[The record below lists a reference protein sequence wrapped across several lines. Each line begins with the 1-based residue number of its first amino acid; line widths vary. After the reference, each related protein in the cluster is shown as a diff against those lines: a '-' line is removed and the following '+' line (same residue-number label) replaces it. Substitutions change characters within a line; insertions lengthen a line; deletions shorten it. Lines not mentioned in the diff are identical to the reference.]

1 MKILLLNYEYPP
13 LGGGAGIATQNLLEQ
28 LKNEKNLKIDLVT
41 SSIGE
46 YKEEKYSENI
56 NIYYLD
62 IGKKRELK
70 DQSLKDL
77 LKYSRKAY
85 SKINELEKEKKYD
98 LIHAFFG
105 VPCGFLAMLMK
116 KPYIVSLRGS
126 DVPFYSVKYK
136 LLDTFLFQFLYRLIW
151 GKAKYVVANSQGL
164 RDLAF
169 KTIDEYN
176 IEVIYNGVNINM
188 FKPLKKEKDFS
199 IVSTSRLI
207 ERKGLKYLIEGFA
220 SFAKGKKNVRLDFYN
235 EGNQHEELKQLVKG
249 LGIEEKVR
257 FLGMADRNE
266 LAKSIPK
273 YHIFALPSLN
283 EGMSNSLL
291 ESLACGL
298 AVIATNV
305 GGTKEL
311 VDDTN
316 GIIVEKENGDE
327 IFNALEKLYKER
339 KLLESM
345 GRKSREKAKYMSWE
359 SVAKEYIK
367 LYKTVKND

>member
-28 LKNEKNLKIDLVT
+28 FKKEKDLKVDLVT

-62 IGKKRELK
+62 IGKKSELK
-70 DQSLKDL
+70 DQSLGDL
-77 LKYSRKAY
+77 LKYSKKAY
-85 SKINELEKEKKYD
+85 PKIKELDKENKYD
-98 LIHAFFG
+98 LIHTFFG

-126 DVPFYSVKYK
+126 DVPFYSQKYR
-136 LLDTFLFQFLYRLIW
+136 LLDTFLFQFLYRVIW
-151 GKAKYVVANSQGL
+151 GKAEYVVANSQGL
-164 RDLAF
+164 RDLAY
-169 KTIDEYN
+169 KTIDKYQ
-176 IEVIYNGVNINM
+176 IDVIYNGVDINM
-188 FKPLKKEKDFS
+188 FKPLTKEKDFS

-220 SFAKGKKNVRLDFYN
+220 KFAKNKKDVRLDFYN
-235 EGNQHEELKQLVKG
+235 EGNQQEELEQFVVE
-249 LGIEEKVR
+249 LGIKEKVK
-257 FLGMADRNE
+257 FLGMADRKE

-298 AVIATNV
+298 AVIATDV

-311 VDDTN
+311 VDETN
-316 GIIVEKENGDE
+316 GIIVEKESSEE
-327 IFNALEKLYKER
+327 IFNALERLYKDR
-339 KLLESM
+339 GLLESM
-345 GRKSREKAKYMSWE
+345 GAKSRKKAEGMSWS
-359 SVAKEYIK
+359 SVAKEYMK
-367 LYKTVKND
+367 LYKEI